1 MNTMN
6 VRNGIQSEGS
16 RAGKQRSLHLS
27 KNGINLFDRKKKY
40 PGDIHDSSN
49 VPGWNNK
56 V

>member
-27 KNGINLFDRKKKY
+27 KME
-40 PGDIHDSSN
+40 
-49 VPGWNNK
+49 
-56 V
+56 